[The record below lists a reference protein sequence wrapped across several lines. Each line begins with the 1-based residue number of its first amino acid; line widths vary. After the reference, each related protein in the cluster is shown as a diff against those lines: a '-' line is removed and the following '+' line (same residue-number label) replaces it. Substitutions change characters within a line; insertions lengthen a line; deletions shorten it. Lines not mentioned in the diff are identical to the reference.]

1 MYRSEQIR
9 EARERLGMTQ
19 ETLAEEIGVSRQAVS
34 KWEMGASEPSLE
46 NLQALSQVL
55 GVEFANAPGDTPA
68 EIKNPWKGCCLILGC
83 LLLASLLA
91 LGAALLPQETPA
103 EDAGAPGTAG
113 LPRTRRIRTP
123 RPSPASPSLTPKAAR
138 SVRTWGTA
146 GCISRQAVRSSWRS
160 AFRTTPPTR
169 STLSPCF

>member
-91 LGAALLPQETPA
+91 LGAALLPQETPGGGRRCA
-103 EDAGAPGTAG
+103 RHRPVCPGRAGSGHPVHHRHR
-113 LPRTRRIRTP
+113 L
-123 RPSPASPSLTPKAAR
+123 L
-138 SVRTWGTA
+138 
-146 GCISRQAVRSSWRS
+146 
-160 AFRTTPPTR
+160 
-169 STLSPCF
+169 